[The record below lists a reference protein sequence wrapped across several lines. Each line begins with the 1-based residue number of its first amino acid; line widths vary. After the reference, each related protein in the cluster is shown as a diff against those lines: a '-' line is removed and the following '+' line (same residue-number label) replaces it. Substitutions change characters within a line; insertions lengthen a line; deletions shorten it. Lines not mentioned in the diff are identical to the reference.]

1 MGKMFAFLLRK
12 DMTGYLIKKDL
23 TKLMTDNVIYMLIII
38 TQLKIGKLSK
48 TSYLNNYVSSSEKIT
63 SKIERAI

>member
-23 TKLMTDNVIYMLIII
+23 TKLMTEI
-38 TQLKIGKLSK
+38 T
-48 TSYLNNYVSSSEKIT
+48 
-63 SKIERAI
+63 

>member
-1 MGKMFAFLLRK
+1 MGKMFAFLPRT
-12 DMTGYLIKKDL
+12 DKKGFD
-23 TKLMTDNVIYMLIII
+23 KVNDRDNVIYMLIII

-63 SKIERAI
+63 SMIERAI

>member
-1 MGKMFAFLLRK
+1 MFAFLLRT
-12 DMTGYLIKKDL
+12 DKKGFD
-23 TKLMTDNVIYMLIII
+23 KVNDRDNAIYMLIII

-63 SKIERAI
+63 SMIERAI

>member
-12 DMTGYLIKKDL
+12 DKKGFD
-23 TKLMTDNVIYMLIII
+23 KVNDRDNAIYMLIII

-63 SKIERAI
+63 SMIERAI

>member
-1 MGKMFAFLLRK
+1 MFAFLLRT
-12 DMTGYLIKKDL
+12 DKKGFD
-23 TKLMTDNVIYMLIII
+23 KVNDRDNVICMLIII

-63 SKIERAI
+63 SMIERAI

>member
-1 MGKMFAFLLRK
+1 MGKMFAFLLRT
-12 DMTGYLIKKDL
+12 DKKGFD
-23 TKLMTDNVIYMLIII
+23 KVNDRDNAIYMLIII

-63 SKIERAI
+63 SMIERAI